1 MNRPNFI
8 ILFKE
13 PAFEG
18 MALRGEF
25 HRLLTIYGA
34 SRIEPLPL
42 VNGAACYL
50 PDTMHLKSLREEE
63 AIIAVENNLQV
74 SLYPVWLEAKHA
86 IIKEGYQVIPWG
98 IHRIGA
104 DGAWSQTDGEGI
116 KVAVLDTGCDLYHPD
131 LRANL
136 EEGKNILDPH
146 LPPYD
151 DHGHGTHVC
160 GIIAAVRNNF
170 GIVGA
175 APGAKIYPVKVLDR
189 RGKGS
194 FADVIRGLQ
203 WCLEQ
208 DIRVINLSFGSNT
221 GSKALHE
228 AIRQVV
234 RKGAVVVAAAG
245 NDGTSH
251 SVDYPAAYPEV
262 IAVGATDERDG
273 LAPFSSQGKEIKLVA
288 PGTNILSTKSG
299 GSFWRLSGTSM
310 AAPHVS
316 GAAALLWSLAP
327 GHSAGQITRLL
338 LGTAEKLPSLS
349 PEQQGAG
356 LVRADLACQKVH
368 GPWPKG
374 EEEGGGEGKNNGE
387 EQTSPPKMPGFWPLP
402 HKFTA

>member
-1 MNRPNFI
+1 MKKLNYI

-18 MALRGEF
+18 TVLRDDL
-25 HRLLTIYGA
+25 RSLLTGYGA

-42 VNGAACYL
+42 VNGVACYL
-50 PDTMHLKSLREEE
+50 PDGVHLQGLRKEEMVT
-63 AIIAVENNLQV
+63 AIESNLQV
-74 SLYPVWLEAKHA
+74 RLYPVWLEAKHA

-104 DGAWSQTDGEGI
+104 DQAWSQADGEGV
-116 KVAVLDTGCDLYHPD
+116 KVAVLDTGCDLHHPD
-131 LRANL
+131 LRDNL
-136 EEGKNILDPH
+136 GEGKNILDPH
-146 LPPYD
+146 LPPLD
-151 DHGHGTHVC
+151 DHGHGTHIS
-160 GIIAAVRNNF
+160 GIIAAVRNDF
-170 GIVGA
+170 GIIGA

-208 DIRVINLSFGSNT
+208 NMRVINLSFGSNT

-245 NDGTSH
+245 NDGTNH

-262 IAVGATDERDG
+262 IAVGATDEKDG

-316 GAAALLWSLAP
+316 GTVALLWSLAP
-327 GHSAGQITRLL
+327 GHSAGQITRILY
-338 LGTAEKLPSLS
+338 GTAEKLPSLS
-349 PEQQGAG
+349 SEQQGAG

-368 GPWPKG
+368 GAWSKG
-374 EEEGGGEGKNNGE
+374 EEEGKEGENNGE
-387 EQTSPPKMPGFWPLP
+387 EHAYPPKMPGFWPFP
-402 HKFTA
+402 HKSTA